1 MNVINKQIV
10 EQILYRYPNK
20 ISIKNLNI
28 YNNGNSNNKILF
40 NPDAKYYILKPK
52 GKRAY
57 LWFTYF
63 EKKQI
68 CILIFMN
75 NRQINH
81 PSNEFYEYPIKFN
94 DDICYNNMLLFGYYL
109 TTNIHKGKQ
118 HRFVIENVFNYNIY
132 NDILV
137 KNDYNFNYNYKI
149 ELFKKILPQLYS
161 NNNYVVNLPIILNNS
176 DNVFKLI
183 NKLDYNIY
191 SAAAYSDNKYLG
203 NYIFSNTNNTGS
215 NNNSNNN
222 NKIVATFKITP
233 CINQDLY
240 NLTIMNNDTEEVYDL
255 ALIDSYKTSLFMN
268 KLFRK
273 IKENANLDLLEESDD
288 EEEFENVN
296 VDKFV
301 HLNKQ
306 YLIDCVY
313 NHKFKKWVPQNI
325 SKNKV
330 ITKHNLE
337 SILGK
342 KKYNH
347 IL

>member
-1 MNVINKQIV
+1 MNVINKRIL

-20 ISIKNLNI
+20 ISIKKVNI

-40 NPDAKYYILKPK
+40 NPDAKYFILKPK
-52 GKRAY
+52 GKKGY

-68 CILIFMN
+68 SILIFMN
-75 NRQINH
+75 NREINH
-81 PSNEFYEYPIKFN
+81 PSNEFYEYPIKFDN
-94 DDICYNNMLLFGYYL
+94 DICYNNMLLFGYYL
-109 TTNIHKGKQ
+109 TNNIHNRKQ
-118 HRFVIENVFNYNIY
+118 HRFIIENVLNYNIY

-137 KNDYNFNYNYKI
+137 KNDYNSNYNYKI
-149 ELFKKILPQLYS
+149 ELFKEILPQLYS
-161 NNNYVVNLPIILNNS
+161 NNDYLVNLPIILNTS

-191 SAAAYSDNKYLG
+191 SASAYSDNKYLG
-203 NYIFSNTNNTGS
+203 NYIFSNSNNGTNNR
-215 NNNSNNN
+215 N

-233 CINQDLY
+233 CINEDLY
-240 NLTIMNNDTEEVYDL
+240 NLTIMNNHSEEVYDL

-296 VDKFV
+296 VDRFV
-301 HLNKQ
+301 HLDKH
-306 YLIDCVY
+306 YFIDCVY

-325 SKNKV
+325 SNNKV
-330 ITKHNLE
+330 ITKHSLKLL
-337 SILGK
+337 LGK
-342 KKYNH
+342 KYNY